1 MKNLFLLLDAF
12 ERGKLDD
19 NYLVIVGDG
28 EMKDVLIEKTKKMNK
43 VDKIMFLGEIENPL
57 PILKRSQLLVL
68 PSFQKLIQQFY

>member
-28 EMKDVLIEKTKKMNK
+28 EMKDALIEKLRKW
-43 VDKIMFLGEIENPL
+43 I
-57 PILKRSQLLVL
+57 R
-68 PSFQKLIQQFY
+68 

>member
-28 EMKDVLIEKTKKMNK
+28 EMKDALIEKTKKMNK